1 MNGISRKKSEK
12 DNKLSLFV
20 IFLSAQIVF
29 YIINDDMYLQLSGSY
44 IFILFAFIFGLPS
57 FLKRLSKLTVQH
69 LIVILCVVPSVAFS
83 TVKSGVVE
91 RGYFLSYIFLIMLLM
106 YFLTLPFSN
115 REISWISKSYVTL
128 ALIASFCIIVFQKR
142 FYADEADRISVQLF
156 NNPIFDPNYLG
167 ATMVAPFFISAY
179 YALENKR
186 AETKALWIFIGLII
200 AFGVFMTGSRGAM
213 VSLASGI
220 AIIFFGKTFNKKNRK
235 HAFKIILGLI
245 VVVGIIMLMLP
256 RQFYNRLFD
265 FDSWLDSS
273 NLRRFELWEN
283 AILSIIKKP
292 LFGYGIGSTATLIG
306 QPAHNTFL
314 EVCVHLGLFG
324 GVLLIYFF
332 VYAIFS
338 KNNLYVK
345 AIAFSTLVWSIF
357 VAAEMTLAFW
367 LNISFCVL
375 LTNIEKKKK
384 VKNGKYNRS
393 RLQRG
398 EIYKRVR

>member
-1 MNGISRKKSEK
+1 MNDISNKRCAK

-20 IFLSAQIVF
+20 IFLCAQIVF
-29 YIINDDMYLQLSGSY
+29 YIINEDMYLQLSGSY
-44 IFILFAFIFGLPS
+44 IFILLAFVFGLPS
-57 FLKRLSKLTVQH
+57 FLKGLSKLTTQH
-69 LIVILCVVPSVAFS
+69 LMVILCVVPSIAFS
-83 TVKSGVVE
+83 TVKSGVAE
-91 RGYFLSYIFLIMLLM
+91 RGYFLSYIFLIMLLLC
-106 YFLTLPFSN
+106 FLTIPFSN
-115 REISWISKSYVTL
+115 REISWISKSYVAF
-128 ALIASFCIIVFQKR
+128 ALVASFCIIVFQKR

-186 AETKALWIFIGLII
+186 TETKVLWIFLGLII
-200 AFGVFMTGSRGAM
+200 ALGVFMTGSRGAM

-220 AIIFFGKTFNKKNRK
+220 VIIFFGKTFNKKNKK
-235 HAFKIILGLI
+235 HAFKIILGL
-245 VVVGIIMLMLP
+245 VAVVGIVMLILP
-256 RQFYNRLFD
+256 KQFYDRLFD
-265 FDSWLDSS
+265 FNSWLDSS
-273 NLRRFELWEN
+273 NLRRFALWEN
-283 AILSIIKKP
+283 AILSIVKKP

-314 EVCVHLGLFG
+314 EICVHLGLFG
-324 GVLLIYFF
+324 GVLPIYFLM
-332 VYAIFS
+332 YAIFS

-345 AIAFSTLVWSIF
+345 AIAFSTVVWAVFI
-357 VAAEMTLAFW
+357 AAEMTLAFW
-367 LNISFCVL
+367 LNMAFCTL
-375 LTNIEKKKK
+375 LTNREKKKK